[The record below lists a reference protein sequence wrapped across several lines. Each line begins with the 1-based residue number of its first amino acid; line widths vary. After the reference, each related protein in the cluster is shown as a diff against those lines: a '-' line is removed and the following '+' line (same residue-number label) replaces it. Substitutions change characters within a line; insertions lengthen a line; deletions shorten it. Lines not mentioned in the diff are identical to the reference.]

1 MPKHT
6 SGWSLVR
13 SRWLLWQNSGLSPV
27 GVSCGAA
34 GLRDGDMA
42 PVTARLVPLNRLHQ
56 SKLTLDNVQL
66 GVSRISWRDGFYVS
80 RPRLGVRQ
88 QQENADDKSLK
99 VCKPSFQPSALC
111 LKSSRSRSILQ
122 SFSIRAENQP
132 NCDPTINTTAGIYRN
147 VEFKGK
153 AKHCIRTFLINL
165 FRLQST
171 LKAETVRIFLKIS
184 WY

>member
-99 VCKPSFQPSALC
+99 VCKPSFQPSALA
-111 LKSSRSRSILQ
+111 SSPA
-122 SFSIRAENQP
+122 RAEAFFKVFPSEPKTN
-132 NCDPTINTTAGIYRN
+132 PTVTQ
-147 VEFKGK
+147 
-153 AKHCIRTFLINL
+153 
-165 FRLQST
+165 QST
-171 LKAETVRIFLKIS
+171 PLLGFIEMWNSKEKQNIDGIVSGYF
-184 WY
+184 